1 MHVFPVIV
9 DDDSK
14 NQPRVS
20 QNIFVSKNHS
30 NEFLNPKRNGHERSQ
45 YGVVCECCINPC
57 TLREM
62 QAYCAKKRKRRSV
75 HQGST
80 PVYTKSMLE
89 EFQQL
94 IASSPSLTLQD
105 LAQTPLV
112 QALNQQK
119 IRNSQ
124 KEGNSKREGN
134 FFEYSDLTQ
143 VLPESVD
150 KYNHD
155 ETTSRSSEQKLSSK
169 ESSILRRIWQA
180 LTKNY

>member
-1 MHVFPVIV
+1 
-9 DDDSK
+9 
-14 NQPRVS
+14 
-20 QNIFVSKNHS
+20 
-30 NEFLNPKRNGHERSQ
+30 
-45 YGVVCECCINPC
+45 
-57 TLREM
+57 
-62 QAYCAKKRKRRSV
+62 
-75 HQGST
+75 
-80 PVYTKSMLE
+80 MLE

-155 ETTSRSSEQKLSSK
+155 ETTSRSSEQKLSTK